1 MFLFFS
7 FFSSVIFP
15 RKKAKG
21 DVSFFLKSFSV
32 VVLEGFVGC
41 FFFLCHF
48 FQGKRKRKAPSA
60 KSCLCKRWAFLGQR
74 VHHPHRLESRC
85 LPASQPA
92 ILAGRSHNKPIL
104 GKGPL
109 VDFQIVRD
117 RRERWTEGEPD
128 PREGEDVGE
137 KGAGERGGRCSW
149 AEAAV
154 ERPRRSGKEREAPAG
169 SWRSEAPQ
177 QHRHTLWLRSPT
189 GGKPRSSELPERLPR
204 HPSQGDT
211 QGTRWGHTEQTCFG
225 KSRRT
230 SSNNLKLDIY
240 I

>member
-1 MFLFFS
+1 MCLFLEFFCCCC
-7 FFSSVIFP
+7 FRGGCGV
-15 RKKAKG
+15 
-21 DVSFFLKSFSV
+21 FFL
-32 VVLEGFVGC
+32 
-41 FFFLCHF
+41 LCHF

-60 KSCLCKRWAFLGQR
+60 KSCLCKRWVFLGQQ
-74 VHHPHRLESRC
+74 VHRPRRLESRC

-92 ILAGRSHNKPIL
+92 ILTGRSHNKPIL

-117 RRERWTEGEPD
+117 GRERWTEGEPD
-128 PREGEDVGE
+128 PREGEDAGE
-137 KGAGERGGRCSW
+137 KGAGEGAGRCSW
-149 AEAAV
+149 RAVGVGEGGTAAL
-154 ERPRRSGKEREAPAG
+154 EWETPAG
-169 SWRSEAPQ
+169 SWRSEAP

-189 GGKPRSSELPERLPR
+189 GEPRSSELPERLPR
-204 HPSQGDT
+204 HPR
-211 QGTRWGHTEQTCFG
+211 GTHRGLVGGHTEQTCFG

>member
-1 MFLFFS
+1 MCLFLEFFRCCFRGVCGV
-7 FFSSVIFP
+7 FFCYFI
-15 RKKAKG
+15 
-21 DVSFFLKSFSV
+21 
-32 VVLEGFVGC
+32 
-41 FFFLCHF
+41 F

-60 KSCLCKRWAFLGQR
+60 KSCLCKRWVFLGQR
-74 VHHPHRLESRC
+74 VHRPRRLESRC

-92 ILAGRSHNKPIL
+92 ILTGRSHNTPIL

-117 RRERWTEGEPD
+117 GRERWTEESQTLGKVKTLGR
-128 PREGEDVGE
+128 RERENEQGD
-137 KGAGERGGRCSW
+137 AP
-149 AEAAV
+149 AAQ
-154 ERPRRSGKEREAPAG
+154 SASEREAPPRVEWETPAG

-177 QHRHTLWLRSPT
+177 HQHTLWLRSPT
-189 GGKPRSSELPERLPR
+189 GEPRSSELPAP
-204 HPSQGDT
+204 PSEGDT